1 MIRPYLQIP
10 DDDGISM
17 QLLLGYVGLINVV
30 VLSPLLVILV
40 SLRAVWNLV

>member
-1 MIRPYLQIP
+1 
-10 DDDGISM
+10 M

-40 SLRAVWNLV
+40 SLRAVWNLFSC